1 MTSLPRKE
9 FDMSVLHKTMAAGLI
24 ALTFAG
30 ASLATA
36 GTADAHS
43 GNAFWGGL
51 AGGVV
56 GGVVGGAIASRP
68 AYPGPYAYYPQPYA
82 YYPAYPAYY
91 GPRYCHPE
99 WRYDRW
105 GQPYRIEVCRR

>member
-1 MTSLPRKE
+1 
-9 FDMSVLHKTMAAGLI
+9 MSVLHKTVAAGLI

-36 GTADAHS
+36 DTANARPHD
-43 GNAFWGGL
+43 AFWGGV
-51 AGGVV
+51 AGGVI

-68 AYPGPYAYYPQPYA
+68 AYPGPYAYYPRPYA
-82 YYPAYPAYY
+82 YYPAYPAYPAYY
-91 GPRYCHPE
+91 GPRFCHLE

-105 GQPYRIEVCRR
+105 GEPYRIEVCRR